1 MICDHCSCNQEDLFL
16 FSLPCGYL
24 VCHEHII
31 SQDNSFECFSI
42 LNLCDHVD
50 SIKQDIGSYLKD
62 CLSSVNSK
70 IDLKRETLKA
80 HFNKIIDDHYESLR
94 SQVEEHESKY
104 TDTIKQDL
112 NQIDTKKI
120 RDEIQNQNQI
130 EPTDFNALNKFLT
143 DLKTKNLDQNLQQM
157 EQFQNFDFYQ
167 SEKEPDLDIS
177 ELFGSFSQND
187 TQMVDEKSK
196 SSDQPKFI
204 CKVGLAKFEEL
215 SNGQIVSKSFSKP
228 SNLVIYDPQS
238 GRIKEIAGK
247 SSIKFLFTKE
257 DTDEIIVVDDEF
269 NVRIFLDG
277 KCLNSYNLIKKGIRR
292 TDLVE
297 DKLFILTDD
306 SFFTIFNYFNGQ
318 IINQYRIEW
327 KSSIQEAL
335 FFYNF
340 ILITYQSKKYFY
352 LALFN
357 LNTGKIEKEEK
368 MIRPHRLI
376 LEKLNRNKFATNSS
390 ERGQLLPIIGFGI

>member
-1 MICDHCSCNQEDLFL
+1 MICEHCSCNQEDLFL

-24 VCHEHII
+24 VCYEHII
-31 SQDNSFECFSI
+31 SQDNSFECLVCKDHQIDKDNCFQMKKNEKKLNQIIYNEKKQSI

-94 SQVEEHESKY
+94 SQVEEHESKF

-112 NQIDTKKI
+112 NQIDTEKI
-120 RDEIQNQNQI
+120 RDEIKNQNQI
-130 EPTDFNALNKFLT
+130 DPTDFSALNEFLT

-157 EQFQNFDFYQ
+157 EQFQNFNFYQ

-215 SNGQIVSKSFSKP
+215 SNGQIVSTSFSKP
-228 SNLVIYDPQS
+228 SNLVFYDPQS
-238 GRIKEIAGK
+238 GKIKEIAGK
-247 SSIKFLFTKE
+247 SSIKFFFTKE
-257 DTDEIIVVDDEF
+257 YTDEIIVVDDEF

-277 KCLNSYNLIKKGIRR
+277 KCLNNYNLIKK
-292 TDLVE
+292 
-297 DKLFILTDD
+297 
-306 SFFTIFNYFNGQ
+306 
-318 IINQYRIEW
+318 
-327 KSSIQEAL
+327 
-335 FFYNF
+335 
-340 ILITYQSKKYFY
+340 
-352 LALFN
+352 
-357 LNTGKIEKEEK
+357 
-368 MIRPHRLI
+368 
-376 LEKLNRNKFATNSS
+376 
-390 ERGQLLPIIGFGI
+390 